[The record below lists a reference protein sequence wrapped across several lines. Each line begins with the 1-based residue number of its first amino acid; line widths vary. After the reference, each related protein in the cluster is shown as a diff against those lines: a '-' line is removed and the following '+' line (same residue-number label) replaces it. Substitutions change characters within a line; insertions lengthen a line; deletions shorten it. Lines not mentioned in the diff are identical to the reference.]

1 MEGAEMSAFR
11 RCSGVFL
18 LGLCC
23 VLMELWRLGA
33 ACPASCTCSGARIA
47 CVDQER
53 GIMAFPVLQS
63 ELEMD
68 NITDIYIANQSS
80 FSSINDKDL
89 HYYRNLTNL
98 TVTNSRLTYEFERQ
112 QPVISVLED
121 ISTFKH
127 IKSIMWMKLWLGEEA
142 DAQELQCIAEDG
154 GRKPLTRLKLPHCM
168 VPMATLSPSKVMVQ
182 EGADMVLTCN
192 TSGEPSPELIW
203 KMTPLISYYEIEASG
218 QVSELHLY
226 NLSSLDNNCK
236 ITCSAGNIVGEN
248 ESTVLLNILFPPN
261 ISKLSDAYQDH
272 HWCIPFS
279 MSGNPKPKLRWL
291 LNGEPVNE
299 GPYIMTMIHDFSERE
314 YHGCLQLDSPTHIN
328 NGPYTLLASNNYGQD
343 RKTIYV
349 VVGVA
354 AVAFTGFL
362 LMLVILKFGG
372 NSKFG
377 IKGK

>member
-1 MEGAEMSAFR
+1 MSAFR
-11 RCSGVFL
+11 RSSGVSL
-18 LGLCC
+18 LGLCW
-23 VLMELWRLGA
+23 VLMGLWRLGA
-33 ACPASCTCSGARIA
+33 ACPASCFCSGTRIA
-47 CVDQER
+47 CVEQER

-98 TVTNSRLTYEFERQ
+98 TVTNSRLTYVSRLAFQ
-112 QPVISVLED
+112 NN
-121 ISTFKH
+121 
-127 IKSIMWMKLWLGEEA
+127 
-142 DAQELQCIAEDG
+142 
-154 GRKPLTRLKLPHCM
+154 LKLQYLGSHGN
-168 VPMATLSPSKVMVQ
+168 S
-182 EGADMVLTCN
+182 
-192 TSGEPSPELIW
+192 EPIQ
-203 KMTPLISYYEIEASG
+203 G

-236 ITCSAGNIVGEN
+236 ITCSAENIVGEN
-248 ESTVLLNILFPPN
+248 ESSVFLDILFPPN
-261 ISKLSDAYQDH
+261 ISKLSDAYSDH

-279 MSGNPKPKLRWL
+279 LSGNPKPELRWL

-328 NGPYTLLASNNYGQD
+328 NGPYTLLASNKYGQD
-343 RKTIYV
+343 RKTVYV
-349 VVGVA
+349 VVGIV
-354 AVAFTGFL
+354 AVAFVGFL

-377 IKGK
+377 IKDGNEGIVFGCLLALYSSTP